1 MSNLK
6 TIPAEIDFIWLGSPL
21 PKKYLITLLELIPIA
36 RRSGFKINLWVDHP
50 SHYYQSVDS
59 YMPDLELS
67 AQSSFLQIK
76 ELAELKHEMKS
87 HVFFL
92 QENTHTVK
100 DEIKAGAF
108 TRSQD
113 RYSDFWQCVDR
124 EMSGAKN
131 LAAASDLLRYAI
143 LYLKGGYY
151 FDTDTK
157 FDFFKIIFD
166 QNRKWLIQSLLLDE
180 KYKLCADQFPL
191 EFSSVWG
198 RNDIIAAVPG
208 HPILKAAI
216 ENALLAYHE
225 YDKLKFTDFVTIMDL
240 KRYNPNR
247 KPEKDDPRLELTME
261 SSGPTLLTATINEY
275 KNAQDPSLESQ
286 LGTLDVGAFAH
297 FKSIKSPPISF
308 ANLSI
313 ELAEKSDLTWL
324 KPDKIPVR
332 AFDDSAILTRS
343 RYGFFTHQAEENKS
357 NSENKQVSQQTL
369 SSPTLRN

>member
-1 MSNLK
+1 MPNSAL
-6 TIPAEIDFIWLGSPL
+6 IPSELHFIWLGSPL
-21 PKKYLITLLELIPIA
+21 PKKYLITLLQLIPIA

-50 SHYYQSVDS
+50 SNYYQSVDS

-92 QENTHTVK
+92 QKNTHNVI

-124 EMSGAKN
+124 EMIGAKN

-157 FDFFKIIFD
+157 FEFLYGIKNFKVLKKIAIRPF
-166 QNRKWLIQSLLLDE
+166 LEEPPALSAE
-180 KYKLCADQFPL
+180 QFPL
-191 EFSSVWG
+191 GFSSVKD
-198 RNDIIAAVPG
+198 RNDILAALPE
-208 HPILKAAI
+208 HPILKTAI
-216 ENALLAYHE
+216 ESALLAYNKCDE
-225 YDKLKFTDFVTIMDL
+225 REFGDSVNNKTIMDM
-240 KRYNPNR
+240 KRYRDSNYLNSL
-247 KPEKDDPRLELTME
+247 DDPRLNLTTML
-261 SSGPTLLTATINEY
+261 SGPDLFNSAIEEYKKQESLIEKLDTLTADNRCSE
-275 KNAQDPSLESQ
+275 
-286 LGTLDVGAFAH
+286 V
-297 FKSIKSPPISF
+297 SF

-313 ELAEKSDLTWL
+313 DIAETTDLTWL
-324 KPDKIPVR
+324 KPDKIPVK
-332 AFDDSAILTRS
+332 AFDDSVIPSRS

-357 NSENKQVSQQTL
+357 NSEKQISQQTS